1 MSHGHPASTS
11 LATSSG
17 RLPRVAALAVALL
30 LPGLLG
36 CAPYAESADVTL
48 PPEHLLAPVL
58 ADASERSGVAAEDL
72 AVVTSSPRTWRDG
85 SLGCPAPGMVYTQA
99 LVPGWHLVLKAG
111 DRELDYRLTDR
122 AGAFLLCEAGR
133 SRDEGLPNALRDER

>member
-1 MSHGHPASTS
+1 MSHGQQAPAS

-36 CAPYAESADVTL
+36 CAPYAEPADVPL

-58 ADASERSGVAAEDL
+58 ADASERSGVAAGEL

-85 SLGCPAPGMVYTQA
+85 SLGCPEPGMVYTQA
-99 LVPGWHLVLKAG
+99 LVPGWWLVLKAG

-122 AGAFLLCEAGR
+122 AGAFLLCAAGR
-133 SRDEGLPNALRDER
+133 SRDEGLANGLRDER